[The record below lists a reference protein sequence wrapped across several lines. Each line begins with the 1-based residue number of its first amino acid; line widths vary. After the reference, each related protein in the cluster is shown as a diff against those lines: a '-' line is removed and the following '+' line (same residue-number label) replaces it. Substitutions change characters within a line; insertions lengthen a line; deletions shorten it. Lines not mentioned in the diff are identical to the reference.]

1 MIHLRSLA
9 FVALFLGWTL
19 LMCLAWLP
27 AIAGPRIW
35 TPRGQTIWARGV
47 LWLLRTVVGI
57 GYEIRGRENLP
68 EGACVIAAKHQSAWD
83 TIVWH
88 LFVDDPAIVMKKELL
103 LIPLYGWYSKKA
115 CMIPVDRKAGAAAL
129 KAMLRAAEA
138 AASHGRPLII
148 FPEGTR
154 SAPGKRIPYQPGA
167 AALYRHL
174 GLPVVPVAVN
184 SGLRWP
190 KTTYLKTPGT
200 IVLEYLAPI
209 APGLD
214 KRAFM
219 AELENRIETAS
230 ERLLVDN
237 SGDNS
242 GT

>member
-1 MIHLRSLA
+1 MIQLRSLV
-9 FVALFLGWTL
+9 FVALFVGWTL
-19 LMCLAWLP
+19 VMCLAWLP
-27 AIAGPRIW
+27 ALAGPRIW
-35 TPRGQTIWARGV
+35 TPRGQTVWARGV
-47 LWLLRTVVGI
+47 LWLLRTVAGI
-57 GYEIRGRENLP
+57 DYEIRGRENLP

-88 LFVDDPAIVMKKELL
+88 IFVDDPAIVMKKELL

-115 CMIPVDRKAGAAAL
+115 RMIPVDRKAGAAAL

-138 AASHGRPLII
+138 AASLGRPLII

-190 KTTYLKTPGT
+190 KTSYLKTPGT
-200 IVLEYLAPI
+200 IVLEYLPPI